1 MNTPTK
7 IAIVALSLGL
17 LTSAGLNFFLYQQGQ
32 KYYLLLNAT
41 GLDPL
46 GFNSYPNSAEKIQQP
61 VIIFYGDS
69 RAQSWPAPDQ
79 IKNVTIVNRGIGGQ
93 TTVQVLGRF
102 QQHAASLKP
111 RIIVIQVGVNDLKA
125 IPLFP
130 GQKEAIIGNC
140 QTNIGQI
147 VQKSLDTG
155 AKVVVTT
162 IFPLGTLP
170 IARRPFW
177 SDDVA
182 IALND
187 VNDYIKTLAGDRV
200 IVFDSSQV
208 LANSQGIVDPKYSLD
223 FLHINSEGY
232 AALNKAI
239 AGILVP

>member
-7 IAIVALSLGL
+7 IAIVAISFALLASLGL
-17 LTSAGLNFFLYQQGQ
+17 NIFLYQQGQ

-46 GFNSYPNSAEKIQQP
+46 GLNYYPNSAEKIEQP
-61 VIIFYGDS
+61 VIVFYGDS
-69 RAQSWPAPDQ
+69 RAESWQPPNQ
-79 IKNVTIVNRGIGGQ
+79 IKNITIINRGIGGQ
-93 TTVQVLGRF
+93 TTAQVLGRF
-102 QQHAASLKP
+102 QQHVASLKP
-111 RIIVIQVGVNDLKA
+111 KIIVIQVGVNDLKA

-130 GQKEAIIGNC
+130 GQKETIIRNC
-140 QTNIGQI
+140 QTNIRQI

-170 IARRPFW
+170 IERRPFW

-182 IALND
+182 IAIND
-187 VNDYIKTLAGDRV
+187 VNDYIKTLARDRV
-200 IVFDSSQV
+200 IVFDSSQI
-208 LANSQGIVDPKYSLD
+208 LANSQGIVDPKYSQD

-239 AGILVP
+239 AGILVQ

>member
-1 MNTPTK
+1 MNRPTNV
-7 IAIVALSLGL
+7 AIVGLSLAL
-17 LTSAGLNFFLYQQGQ
+17 LVSAGLNVFFYQQGR
-32 KYYLLLNAT
+32 KYYLILNAT

-46 GFNSYPNSAEKIQQP
+46 GLSSYPSSAEQTQQP
-61 VIIFYGDS
+61 VIVFYGDS
-69 RAQSWPAPDQ
+69 RAETWPAPDQ
-79 IKNVTIVNRGIGGQ
+79 IKNATIINRGIGGQ
-93 TTVQVLGRF
+93 TTAQVLGRF
-102 QQHAASLKP
+102 QQHVASLKP
-111 RIIVIQVGVNDLKA
+111 KIIVIQVGVNDLKA

-130 GQKEAIIGNC
+130 EQKEMIIRNC

-147 VQKSLDTG
+147 VKNSLDTG

-162 IFPLGTLP
+162 IFPLGKLP
-170 IARRPFW
+170 IDRRPFW

-182 IALND
+182 IAIND

-208 LANSQGIVDPKYSLD
+208 LANSQGIVDPKYSQD

>member
-32 KYYLLLNAT
+32 KYYLLFNAT

-46 GFNSYPNSAEKIQQP
+46 GLNSYPNSAEKIQQP

-69 RAQSWPAPDQ
+69 RAETWPAPDQ
-79 IKNVTIVNRGIGGQ
+79 IKNATIINRGIGGQ
-93 TTVQVLGRF
+93 TTAQVLGRF
-102 QQHAASLKP
+102 QQHVASVKP
-111 RIIVIQVGVNDLKA
+111 KIIVIQVGVNDLKA

-130 GQKEAIIGNC
+130 ERKEAIIGNC

-170 IARRPFW
+170 IARKPFW

-182 IALND
+182 IAIND
-187 VNDYIKTLAGDRV
+187 VNDYIKTLARDQV
-200 IVFDSSQV
+200 TVLDTSQV
-208 LANSQGIVDPKYSLD
+208 LANSQGIVDPKYSQD

-239 AGILVP
+239 ASILVP